1 MCRYVAILVYQGIIE
16 NVDGFESEKDAGG
29 WLSRLA
35 EEYGADNCAGSIIWD
50 TKERAPI
57 DLGFVSS

>member
-16 NVDGFESEKDAGG
+16 NVDVFESKKDAGA

-35 EEYGADNCAGSIIWD
+35 EEYGAENCADSTIWD
-50 TKERAPI
+50 TVEK
-57 DLGFVSS
+57 DSVDVGFAH